1 MTGTLEI
8 DVPLSETYLLV
19 VRVLNQ
25 PRAVAQ
31 CVNKE
36 SLLESRNYVQLE
48 QTDFFA
54 NSKDLIQSGR
64 IQIRVASLFLV
75 SFRHLSVCWVAH
87 IYLYQY
93 KSSFCGTIYHIVL
106 SPVVCVLEFH
116 LWKWKMKWR
125 RGNLA
130 EAPGM
135 ILTTQDCW
143 SIPLNYVLDTL
154 QTEEAFTVKEYK
166 DRQTDTHTHT
176 HTYTHT
182 RTHTHT
188 QMKSFW
194 SLHFL
199 TMYKFYITIWY

>member
-1 MTGTLEI
+1 MTGTLETNFS
-8 DVPLSETYLLV
+8 LSETYLLV

-36 SLLESRNYVQLE
+36 SLLESRNFVQLE

-64 IQIRVASLFLV
+64 IQIRVASLSLV

-93 KSSFCGTIYHIVL
+93 ISIFCGTIYHIVL
-106 SPVVCVLEFH
+106 SLVVCVLEFH

-166 DRQTDTHTHT
+166 DRQTDRQTDRHTHTHT
-176 HTYTHT
+176 HTHAHT
-182 RTHTHT
+182 RTH
-188 QMKSFW
+188 KWNLSGVFI
-194 SLHFL
+194 F
-199 TMYKFYITIWY
+199 